1 MYLELT
7 EYREEDKDNRKLIY
21 SLYFWILNDLII
33 NLEQEDTGQG
43 TKASF

>member
-21 SLYFWILNDLII
+21 SLYFGILNDLII
-33 NLEQEDTGQG
+33 NLEQEDTGPGDQG
-43 TKASF
+43 